1 MPRDY
6 FQYIFAAFNQTRN
19 VRFVY
24 AFIIGQIGVLP
35 VRGELAVDIRDVSEI
50 RRNSEFRV
58 FFVALKFNE
67 KFVKRI
73 FFIRIEFYPLH
84 NKIPLKP
91 PSDSR
96 KNKGYF
102 TVIRLNSECVPKRR
116 EFAFFRKNLIGKPVK
131 FKR

>member
-6 FQYIFAAFNQTRN
+6 SQYIFAAFNQTRN

-35 VRGELAVDIRDVSEI
+35 VRGELAVDICDISEI

-73 FFIRIEFYPLH
+73 FFIRVEFYPLH

-91 PSDSR
+91 RQTAEKTRVILPLSDLIPNAFPS
-96 KNKGYF
+96 G
-102 TVIRLNSECVPKRR
+102 VNSPFSAKTS
-116 EFAFFRKNLIGKPVK
+116 
-131 FKR
+131 